1 MLRKYESGASKRRLK
16 KEREE
21 MVAKLPKMT
30 IFFSSNQTNMQ
41 FPQTV
46 DNNKNNER
54 KDEKNNTENEVAC
67 QGPSNEIQEVENV
80 ESTIHNN
87 ELDSG
92 TPIFTIF
99 NDTSN
104 IC

>member
-1 MLRKYESGASKRRLK
+1 
-16 KEREE
+16 
-21 MVAKLPKMT
+21 
-30 IFFSSNQTNMQ
+30 MQ

-54 KDEKNNTENEVAC
+54 KDENNNTENEVAC
-67 QGPSNEIQEVENV
+67 QGPSNEIQEVESV
-80 ESTIHNN
+80 ESIMHNN

-99 NDTSN
+99 NDTSS

>member
-1 MLRKYESGASKRRLK
+1 
-16 KEREE
+16 
-21 MVAKLPKMT
+21 
-30 IFFSSNQTNMQ
+30 MQ

-54 KDEKNNTENEVAC
+54 KDENNNTENEVAC
-67 QGPSNEIQEVENV
+67 QGPSNEIQEVKGV
-80 ESTIHNN
+80 ESTMHNN

-104 IC
+104 IY